1 MPDRDRSD
9 LSLPRKQRLGYGVGD
24 VGGNMFFTI
33 ISFWLL
39 DFFVDELC
47 LTAAAAGAAILI
59 GRVWDSIS
67 DPLMGAISDR
77 TTTAFGRR
85 RPYLLFG
92 GILLV
97 LAMAVL
103 FLDVGRLGWG
113 PTGLFIWASLAFV
126 LAGTIY
132 TVVFVPY
139 GALTADLTRTY
150 EERTQ
155 LTGYRM
161 GFAIVGTL
169 LGAGAFRPV
178 VAALGGGGSG
188 HTLAAVL
195 FGAIMTA
202 AILVT
207 VVTVRERAPGAPQ
220 QTPIRYSI
228 WKSYLEAM
236 RFRPFLM
243 AVAPWTLHMIGIT
256 VAASMVPF
264 YFEHIHGR
272 TELESLGSGGLLATA
287 AVGIVLFVVYR
298 DRVNKRVAYNAGMAV
313 FGGALVLA
321 FFFGH
326 LDVGVLV
333 ALLLVAGFGL
343 SSNYVM
349 PWSILPDVIDA
360 DELEHGVRREGI
372 FYGLWTFWMKLGL
385 GVAGLLSGLVL
396 TATGYAAGA
405 VQTET
410 AQLGIR
416 LLIGPIPAAFFLIGI
431 AVMARYPITKE
442 RHAEIVAGLD
452 DSRARPSR

>member
-1 MPDRDRSD
+1 MADHEAADRP
-9 LSLPRKQRLGYGVGD
+9 LPLKQRIGYGVGD

-39 DFFVDELC
+39 DFFVEKLG
-47 LTAAAAGAAILI
+47 LTAAAAGTAILV
-59 GRVWDSIS
+59 GRIWDAVS
-67 DPLMGAISDR
+67 DPLMGGLSDR
-77 TTTAFGRR
+77 TRTPFGRR

-97 LAMAVL
+97 LAMVVL
-103 FLDVGRLGWG
+103 FLDVDRLGWG
-113 PTGLFIWASLAFV
+113 QTGLFVWATGAFI

-178 VAALGGGGSG
+178 VAALGGGGGG
-188 HTLAAVL
+188 HTLAAAV

-207 VVTVRERAPGAPQ
+207 VATVRERAGQPGAPPP
-220 QTPIRYSI
+220 TRYPL
-228 WKSYLEAM
+228 WRSYLQAM
-236 RFRPFLM
+236 RFRPFLT
-243 AVAPWTLHMIGIT
+243 ALLPWTLHMIGIT

-272 TELESLGSGGLLATA
+272 SELESLGSGALLVTA
-287 AVGIVLFVVYR
+287 AIGIVLFVVFR
-298 DRVNKRVAYNAGMAV
+298 DRVSKRMAYNAGMAV
-313 FGGALVLA
+313 FGLALVLA
-321 FFFGH
+321 FLVGH
-326 LDVGVLV
+326 LDVVLLI

-360 DELEHGVRREGI
+360 DELANGVRREGI

-385 GVAGLLSGLVL
+385 GVAGFVSGAVL
-396 TATGYAAGA
+396 TATGYAAGEL
-405 VQTET
+405 QTAT

-416 LLIGPIPAAFFLIGI
+416 LLIGPIPAVFFLAGI
-431 AVMARYPITKE
+431 LIMSRYPITRE
-442 RHAEIVAGLD
+442 RHAEILSGLD
-452 DSRARPSR
+452 EARR